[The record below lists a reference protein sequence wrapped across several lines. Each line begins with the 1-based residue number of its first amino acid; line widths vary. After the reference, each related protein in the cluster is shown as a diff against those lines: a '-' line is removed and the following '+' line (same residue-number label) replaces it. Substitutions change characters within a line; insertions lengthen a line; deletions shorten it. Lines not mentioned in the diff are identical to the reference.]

1 MKSSQKLLARK
12 LIFGLRKP
20 LAFVCRDFINESS
33 YKLAFVTQVAGIFF
47 TTVVWFFLSNLF
59 GNSVSPYLK
68 KYGGDYFSFV
78 LIGIS
83 FTNYLEV
90 SLRSF
95 SSSIRSAQTLGTL
108 EAMLV
113 TQTKVQMIIFSS
125 SLYSFIM
132 TSFRVVVYLL
142 CGAIFFGLPM
152 GKANYSG
159 ACLILTITI
168 ACFCSLGIISASF
181 IMVFKKGNPLNWIF
195 VNLSWLLGGV
205 LYPIS
210 VLPEWLEKISY
221 LLPITYS
228 LEGMRMALIRGHT
241 IHDLLPN
248 IIPLLG
254 FTVVLL
260 PLSMSVF
267 KFSVKRAKME
277 GSLIQY

>member
-20 LAFVCRDFINESS
+20 LAFVCKDFINESS

-113 TQTKVQMIIFSS
+113 TQTNVQMIIFSS

-132 TSFRVVVYLL
+132 TSFRVFVYLL
-142 CGAIFFGLPM
+142 CGTIFFGLPM
-152 GKANYSG
+152 GNANYFG
-159 ACLILTITI
+159 AFLILTITI
-168 ACFCSLGIISASF
+168 ACFSSLGIISASF

-195 VNLSWLLGGV
+195 VNLSYLLGGV

-210 VLPEWLEKISY
+210 VLPGWLEKISY

-228 LEGMRMALIRGHT
+228 LEGMRMALIKGYT

-260 PLSMSVF
+260 PLGMSIF
-267 KFSVKRAKME
+267 KLSVKRAKMD

>member
-1 MKSSQKLLARK
+1 MNYSQKLLNRN

-20 LAFVCRDFINESS
+20 LAFICKDFINESS
-33 YKLAFVTQVAGIFF
+33 YKLAFVSQLLGIFF

-59 GNSVSPYLK
+59 GTSVSPYLK

-95 SSSIRSAQTLGTL
+95 SSTIRSAQTLGTL

-113 TQTKVQMIIFSS
+113 TQTKANMIIFSS
-125 SLYSFIM
+125 SLYSFII
-132 TSFRVVVYLL
+132 TSFRVFVYLL
-142 CGAIFFGLPM
+142 CGALFFGLPM
-152 GKANYSG
+152 GNANYAG
-159 ACLILTITI
+159 ASLILIITI
-168 ACFCSLGIISASF
+168 ACFSSLGIISASF

-195 VNLSWLLGGV
+195 VNLSYLLGGV

-210 VLPEWLEKISY
+210 VLPNWLEKISY
-221 LLPITYS
+221 FLPITYS
-228 LEGMRMALIRGHT
+228 LEGMRMALIKGYST
-241 IHDLLPN
+241 HDLLPN
-248 IIPLLG
+248 IIPLIG

-260 PLSMSVF
+260 PLSMFVF
-267 KFSVKRAKME
+267 DLSVKRAKME

>member
-1 MKSSQKLLARK
+1 M
-12 LIFGLRKP
+12 IFILKKP

-33 YKLAFVTQVAGIFF
+33 YKLNFVTQLAGIFF
-47 TTVVWFFLSNLF
+47 ATAVWFFLSNVF

-83 FTNYLEV
+83 FTNYLSV
-90 SLRSF
+90 SLGSF
-95 SSSIRSAQTLGTL
+95 SGTIRSAQTLGTL

-113 TQTKVQMIIFSS
+113 TQTKASMIIFSS

-132 TSFRVVVYLL
+132 TSFRVFVYLL
-142 CGAIFFGLPM
+142 FGTIFFGLPM
-152 GKANYSG
+152 ENANYVG
-159 ACLILTITI
+159 AFLIMIITI
-168 ACFCSLGIISASF
+168 ICFSSLGIISASF

-195 VNLSWLLGGV
+195 VNLSYLLGGV

-210 VLPEWLEKISY
+210 VLPKWIEKISY
-221 LLPITYS
+221 FLPITYS
-228 LEGMRMALIRGHT
+228 LEGMRMALIKGYS

-248 IIPLLG
+248 IIPLIG

-260 PLSMSVF
+260 PLSTF
-267 KFSVKRAKME
+267 IFDLSVKRSKME